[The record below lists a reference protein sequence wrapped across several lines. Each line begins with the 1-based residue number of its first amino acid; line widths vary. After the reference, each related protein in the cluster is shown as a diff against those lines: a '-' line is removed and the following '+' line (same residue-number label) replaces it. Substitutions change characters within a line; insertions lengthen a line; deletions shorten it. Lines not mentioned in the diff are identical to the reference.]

1 MAGTASYD
9 LDITGDVCPMTL
21 VRVRMA
27 LDKVAPGGVLAVKM
41 AVGEP
46 VASIPRTLRDEGH
59 ELLSIERAGEHFE
72 ARFRKKAAP

>member
-1 MAGTASYD
+1 MPYETELD

-27 LDKVAPGGVLAVKM
+27 LGRVAPGGLLRVKM
-41 AVGEP
+41 AAGEP

-59 ELLSIERAGEHFE
+59 EVVSVEKTGEAFDVT
-72 ARFRKKAAP
+72 FRLKG